1 MLSRWL
7 GGLAA
12 AAVALVACVLVILD
26 LTDAGLRRWWDAHAL
41 TTDTVAGLLVLMIT
55 VLVVDQVV
63 RLRQGNSKARAVAVQ
78 VAILMTQANS
88 ASQAVS
94 QVLAGSGD
102 RDIAREEFRAY
113 TMMLLAVAPTLIDAN
128 TSRNF
133 LEQAQHLDGEMALAL
148 NWFATAPGQIPGRP
162 ARRRG
167 TSAQVRID
175 STAPDLDPGDAVGR
189 SRRSS
194 RPTGQARDPG
204 RLFANT
210 FAKLTRR
217 GDSRLART
225 TEKKVALAACLEAY
239 PCLKQRRTSRYA

>member
-12 AAVALVACVLVILD
+12 AGVALVACVLVILD

-55 VLVVDQVV
+55 VLVVDQAV

-94 QVLAGSGD
+94 QVLADSGD
-102 RDIAREEFRAY
+102 RDLAREEFRAY

-148 NWFATAPGQIPGRP
+148 NWFATAPGQEKFPG
-162 ARRRG
+162 AR
-167 TSAQVRID
+167 
-175 STAPDLDPGDAVGR
+175 LDDAVQALKSVSTPLLQILTPEMR
-189 SRRSS
+189 S
-194 RPTGQARDPG
+194 AV
-204 RLFANT
+204 
-210 FAKLTRR
+210 R
-217 GDSRLART
+217 GDNPA
-225 TEKKVALAACLEAY
+225 
-239 PCLKQRRTSRYA
+239 